1 MKSIKEIEDQEI
13 ISKLRDKASENEAL
27 SLFQLKYAKKLYH
40 HIRNILIVHE
50 DSDEVL
56 QLTII
61 KVWQNIYKFREDSGF
76 FTWVYRIATNEA
88 LNHLRK
94 KKTKFFLPIAD
105 YENVLI
111 SKLEN
116 PAVFNGD
123 IIERKLRQAVLKLP
137 EKQRLVFQLKYFE
150 DLKYEEI
157 SKILDQSEGGLKA
170 TYHHAVKKI
179 EKYLAND

>member
-61 KVWQNIYKFREDSGF
+61 KVWQNISKFREDSGF
-76 FTWVYRIATNEA
+76 FTWV
-88 LNHLRK
+88 
-94 KKTKFFLPIAD
+94 
-105 YENVLI
+105 
-111 SKLEN
+111 
-116 PAVFNGD
+116 
-123 IIERKLRQAVLKLP
+123 
-137 EKQRLVFQLKYFE
+137 
-150 DLKYEEI
+150 
-157 SKILDQSEGGLKA
+157 
-170 TYHHAVKKI
+170 
-179 EKYLAND
+179 